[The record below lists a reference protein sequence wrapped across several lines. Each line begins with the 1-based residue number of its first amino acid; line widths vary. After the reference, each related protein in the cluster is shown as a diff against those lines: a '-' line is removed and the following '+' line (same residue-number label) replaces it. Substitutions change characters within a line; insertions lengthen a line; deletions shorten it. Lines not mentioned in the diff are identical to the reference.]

1 MREDDSVYLKITNTG
16 IKNFYINIVDIQPD
30 GLINPIIPNKKLK
43 DINGAPTPINWLD
56 CEVISKGER
65 IFKNNAIRIAQPYGE
80 ETFKIFLSSDALD
93 LEDILTGN
101 GDKNSTSRGVLNNL
115 AKIFEG
121 SAVSEAGTRSGS
133 GKINTAQNGT
143 IFSLNFSILPK

>member
-1 MREDDSVYLKITNTG
+1 MPKTEL
-16 IKNFYINIVDIQPD
+16 
-30 GLINPIIPNKKLK
+30 
-43 DINGAPTPINWLD
+43 
-56 CEVISKGER
+56 
-65 IFKNNAIRIAQPYGE
+65 IFKNNAIRIAPPYGE

-115 AKIFEG
+115 AKIFEE
-121 SAVSEAGTRSGS
+121 SVVNEAGTRGGP